1 LHKTAN
7 HPVGPIFTASQ
18 AASKIPVS
26 YILLYKIAPQ
36 LYGIHNF
43 FPQKV
48 AQQYEFARLVLGKST
63 QAFWVQFCK
72 KNNTLQLPARV
83 FLLECFIFFCKHDNK
98 KLSDKKK
105 LFIRLFLL
113 FFLLCDHF
121 PS

>member
-83 FLLECFIFFCKHDNK
+83 FYWNASYFSVSMTIKNSQIKKTFYKTFFIV
-98 KLSDKKK
+98 
-105 LFIRLFLL
+105 FLTL
-113 FFLLCDHF
+113 
-121 PS
+121 